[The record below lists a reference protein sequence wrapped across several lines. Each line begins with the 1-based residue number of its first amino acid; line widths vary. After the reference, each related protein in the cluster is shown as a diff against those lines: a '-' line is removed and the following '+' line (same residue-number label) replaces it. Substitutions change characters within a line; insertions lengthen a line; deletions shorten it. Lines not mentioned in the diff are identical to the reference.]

1 MQTQMHDLK
10 SSVMRFNSNICVF
23 ASRRPKQRMLT
34 FKEPLHALVAGVPQ
48 VLATL
53 TGAST
58 GMALMLA
65 SDSIPFGTVVLGS
78 RTTKRLQLSNHGDLG
93 CRFAWDVRPLGQQF
107 SISPAGAYTAVTC
120 KHRVGQGIEH

>member
-1 MQTQMHDLK
+1 
-10 SSVMRFNSNICVF
+10 
-23 ASRRPKQRMLT
+23 MLT
-34 FKEPLHALVAGVPQ
+34 FKEPLRALVAGVPQ

-93 CRFAWDVRPLGQQF
+93 CRFAWDARPLGQQF
-107 SISPAGAYTAVTC
+107 SINPAGTC
-120 KHRVGQGIEH
+120 SLEADFVLEHSRSQLLCITILHT